1 MADTDRGLVADGIVW
16 WQDRSLW
23 TKIWQGLAIA
33 AAVIQCVSVILI
45 GSTIVS
51 IAGVLCIGLACAV
64 FYFQTILQQ
73 NDCE

>member
-1 MADTDRGLVADGIVW
+1 
-16 WQDRSLW
+16 LW